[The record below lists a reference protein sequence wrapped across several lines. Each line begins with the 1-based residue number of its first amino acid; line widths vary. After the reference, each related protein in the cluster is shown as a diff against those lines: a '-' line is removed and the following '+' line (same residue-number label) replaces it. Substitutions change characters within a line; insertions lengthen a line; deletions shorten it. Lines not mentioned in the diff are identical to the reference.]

1 MKKKNKTDSI
11 INKISDARKKNN
23 LNWMKLLKL
32 AIEVAPTRSKEI
44 LNQINIQDK
53 KISELVNKLS
63 KK

>member
-1 MKKKNKTDSI
+1 MKKKNRIDKV
-11 INKISDARKKNN
+11 INKISNARKRNN

-32 AIEVAPTRSKEI
+32 AIEDAPKRSKAI
-44 LNQINIQDK
+44 LNQINKQDK

>member
-32 AIEVAPTRSKEI
+32 AIEVAPTRSKKI